1 MSFPLPPIIRL
12 VKPTEDVLWA
22 VAEPVTDLVT
32 EVAPYWRRMG
42 GIVNDKRALG
52 LAAPQVGVSRRFF
65 VWNTPFTSVVVNP
78 AILARPGLPESLHEG
93 CLSFPG
99 QRVAKVRP
107 STITAQWSDERGVT
121 YHRTLYGIQAR
132 VFQHECDHLDGVNLF
147 PRPAARP
154 PPGPEET
161 KGDAPL

>member
-78 AILARPGLPESLHEG
+78 AILARPGLPESRARLRHQG
-93 CLSFPG
+93 
-99 QRVAKVRP
+99 RP
-107 STITAQWSDERGVT
+107 
-121 YHRTLYGIQAR
+121 
-132 VFQHECDHLDGVNLF
+132 
-147 PRPAARP
+147 
-154 PPGPEET
+154 
-161 KGDAPL
+161 